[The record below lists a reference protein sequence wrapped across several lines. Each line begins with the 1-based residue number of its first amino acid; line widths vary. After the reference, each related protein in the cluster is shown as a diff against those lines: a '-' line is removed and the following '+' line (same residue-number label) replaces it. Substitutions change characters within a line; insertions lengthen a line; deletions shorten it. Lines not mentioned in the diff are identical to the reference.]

1 MEDTQ
6 TKAALGARPL
16 KQLDALEA
24 FSLAVKPDVKPK
36 SLEDILEELP
46 DAELAQLERYASMIL
61 KSASPYSG
69 SYYQQAKRMY
79 PAIGQ
84 TKHLLLAAVLQKI
97 EPRENTDGPH
107 EERAKITKQQKDQ
120 TDELLA
126 KYKPSPISEAELPY
140 IIREDRLVRNRDS
153 NDLDFRTAEEQ
164 KEAALADRVISSVIE
179 KLGYTGKQKLSSS
192 PNIDLPG
199 KVLVDAQGQFASKRD
214 FVTAL
219 KPIAEDIG
227 EELGIDPRIV
237 MAQAIL
243 ETGYGSNVKGNNYF
257 GIKSHGKADGQT
269 FTTHEE
275 VDGLMVR
282 QQDQFR
288 KYDSLEDSVR
298 DYGLFLQQNKRYRP
312 MLEADTV
319 DAQIDA
325 LGKSGYAT
333 DSKYGAKIR
342 GIIAGKTFKQLLG

>member
-1 MEDTQ
+1 MENIQ
-6 TKAALGARPL
+6 TKAALGARPR

-24 FSLAVKPDVKPK
+24 FSLAVKSDIKPK
-36 SLEDILEELP
+36 SLVEILEELP
-46 DAELAQLERYASMIL
+46 DDELAQLERYASMIL

-140 IIREDRLVRNRDS
+140 IIREDKLVRNRDR
-153 NDLDFRTAEEQ
+153 NDLDFRTEQQ
-164 KEAALADRVISSVIE
+164 KEAALADRVISSVME
-179 KLGYTGKQKLSSS
+179 KLGYTEEQKPIGS

-199 KVLVDAQGQFASKRD
+199 KVLVDAQGQFASKQD
-214 FVTAL
+214 FVNAL
-219 KPIAEDIG
+219 QPIAEDVG
-227 EELGIDPRIV
+227 TELGIDPKIV

-243 ETGYGSNVKGNNYF
+243 ETGYGSKVKGNNYF
-257 GIKSHGKADGQT
+257 GIKSHGKAGVQT

-275 VDGLMVR
+275 VDGLMVK

-298 DYGLFLQQNKRYRP
+298 DYALFLTENKRYRP
-312 MLEADTV
+312 LLEAKTLD
-319 DAQIDA
+319 DQINA
-325 LGKSGYAT
+325 LAGSGYAT
-333 DSKYGAKIR
+333 DSRYGDKIR
-342 GIIAGKTFKQLLG
+342 GIIKGKTLKDLLG